1 MYNYTF
7 ISFVGNW
14 CLFFLFN
21 QVLKNDKMPQRICAL
36 CIDKINDFY
45 EFREM
50 CQATN
55 IQTRKLLNLPDIT
68 KIKAPKKV
76 TIKTDEDAV
85 ESILGIS
92 DTETKPKTEPMPKT
106 GKKSKKA
113 TTSTSSTA
121 TASNENRFRGM
132 TKREI
137 EITLELE
144 RIKKEEEDEM
154 IAKVAETTTTTG
166 RTKNGKKK
174 KSNAKATL
182 DTPLLAPKAPN
193 QRERKREMEQKRI
206 EK

>member
-1 MYNYTF
+1 
-7 ISFVGNW
+7 
-14 CLFFLFN
+14 
-21 QVLKNDKMPQRICAL
+21 MPQRICAL
-36 CIDKINDFY
+36 CVDKINDFH

-76 TIKTDEDAV
+76 TIKSDDEDVV
-85 ESILGIS
+85 ESIFGIS
-92 DTETKPKTEPMPKT
+92 GTDTKSKAEPTPKT
-106 GKKSKKA
+106 GKKTKKPTA
-113 TTSTSSTA
+113 STSSAAAAA
-121 TASNENRFRGM
+121 TTSNENRFRGM

-144 RIKKEEEDEM
+144 RIKKEEEDEKLA
-154 IAKVAETTTTTG
+154 IVAETATAATG

-174 KSNAKATL
+174 KSQAKATL

>member
-1 MYNYTF
+1 M
-7 ISFVGNW
+7 
-14 CLFFLFN
+14 
-21 QVLKNDKMPQRICAL
+21 KNDKMPQRICAL

-55 IQTRKLLNLPDIT
+55 IQTRKLLNLPDI
-68 KIKAPKKV
+68 KPKKV
-76 TIKTDEDAV
+76 TIKMEDDAV

-92 DTETKPKTEPMPKT
+92 GTETIPKSIEPATKS

-113 TTSTSSTA
+113 AAAAAAAASAVATATTSSA
-121 TASNENRFRGM
+121 NDNRFRKM

-137 EITLELE
+137 EVALEME
-144 RIKKEEEDEM
+144 RIKKEDEEEKDKEKKKKDFD
-154 IAKVAETTTTTG
+154 ATAN

-174 KSNAKATL
+174 KEKSTKKVL
-182 DTPLLAPKAPN
+182 DTPLLAPKEPN
-193 QRERKREMEQKRI
+193 QRERKRDMEQKRI

>member
-1 MYNYTF
+1 MHTNHYF
-7 ISFVGNW
+7 M
-14 CLFFLFN
+14 FLGV
-21 QVLKNDKMPQRICAL
+21 QVMKNDRMPQRICAL

-55 IQTRKLLNLPDIT
+55 VQTRKLLNLPDIT
-68 KIKAPKKV
+68 KVKASKKV
-76 TIKTDEDAV
+76 TIKTEDDSV

-92 DTETKPKTEPMPKT
+92 GTEVILADEKVQKG
-106 GKKSKKA
+106 GKKTKKTVA
-113 TTSTSSTA
+113 ATSTAPNT
-121 TASNENRFRGM
+121 SNDNRFRGM

-144 RIKKEEEDEM
+144 RIKKEEENEVQ
-154 IAKVAETTTTTG
+154 KTKQTETSTS
-166 RTKNGKKK
+166 RTNNGKKRK
-174 KSNAKATL
+174 RKGNEKSSVE
-182 DTPLLAPKAPN
+182 TPLLAPKEPN

>member
-1 MYNYTF
+1 
-7 ISFVGNW
+7 
-14 CLFFLFN
+14 
-21 QVLKNDKMPQRICAL
+21 MPQRMCAL
-36 CIDKINDFY
+36 CVDKINDFY

-55 IQTRKLLNLPDIT
+55 IQTRKLLNIPDPA

-76 TIKTDEDAV
+76 TVKAEEDVV

-92 DTETKPKTEPMPKT
+92 GTETKPKAEPVTKS

-113 TTSTSSTA
+113 TASTSSAA
-121 TASNENRFRGM
+121 TTSNENRFRGM

-154 IAKVAETTTTTG
+154 TAKVAQTAAPAG
-166 RTKNGKKK
+166 RTKNGRKKK
-174 KSNAKATL
+174 ANAKTTVMDA
-182 DTPLLAPKAPN
+182 PLLAPKAPN

>member
-1 MYNYTF
+1 MCGKW
-7 ISFVGNW
+7 SS
-14 CLFFLFN
+14 LFFE
-21 QVLKNDKMPQRICAL
+21 QVLKNDKMPQQICAL

-55 IQTRKLLNLPDIT
+55 VQTRKLLNLPDIT
-68 KIKAPKKV
+68 KIKPPKKV
-76 TIKTDEDAV
+76 TIKTDEENTV
-85 ESILGIS
+85 ECILGIS
-92 DTETKPKTEPMPKT
+92 DTDTKTKIEPVSKA

-113 TTSTSSTA
+113 IASTSSTA
-121 TASNENRFRGM
+121 TTSNENRFRGM

-154 IAKVAETTTTTG
+154 VAKVAEIITPNTTTAG

-174 KSNAKATL
+174 KSNAKTAL

>member
-1 MYNYTF
+1 MKT
-7 ISFVGNW
+7 
-14 CLFFLFN
+14 
-21 QVLKNDKMPQRICAL
+21 DKMPQQICPM

-55 IQTRKLLNLPDIT
+55 VQTRKLLNLPDTT

-92 DTETKPKTEPMPKT
+92 GTDTKAKVEPASKAS
-106 GKKSKKA
+106 KKSKKA
-113 TTSTSSTA
+113 TASTSTT
-121 TASNENRFRGM
+121 TKTNENRFRGM

-144 RIKKEEEDEM
+144 RIKKEEEDEKM
-154 IAKVAETTTTTG
+154 AIIPEIAAPPPAAATG
-166 RTKNGKKK
+166 RMNNGKKK
-174 KSNAKATL
+174 KGNAKTAL

>member
-1 MYNYTF
+1 M
-7 ISFVGNW
+7 
-14 CLFFLFN
+14 
-21 QVLKNDKMPQRICAL
+21 CAL
-36 CIDKINDFY
+36 CVDKINDFY

-55 IQTRKLLNLPDIT
+55 IQTRKLLNLPDPT

-76 TIKTDEDAV
+76 TIKADEDVV

-92 DTETKPKTEPMPKT
+92 GTETKPKTEPGTKT

-113 TTSTSSTA
+113 TASTSSAAA
-121 TASNENRFRGM
+121 TSNENRFRGM

-154 IAKVAETTTTTG
+154 SAKVVETVATTG

-174 KSNAKATL
+174 KSNAKTAVM
-182 DTPLLAPKAPN
+182 DAPLLAPKAPN

>member
-1 MYNYTF
+1 MHF
-7 ISFVGNW
+7 PFP
-14 CLFFLFN
+14 
-21 QVLKNDKMPQRICAL
+21 QVLKNDKMPQRMCAL

-55 IQTRKLLNLPDIT
+55 IQTRKLLNLPDPS

-92 DTETKPKTEPMPKT
+92 GTETKPKTEPVVPTKA
-106 GKKSKKA
+106 GKRSKKA
-113 TTSTSSTA
+113 TASTSSAATA
-121 TASNENRFRGM
+121 TTSNENRFRGM

-154 IAKVAETTTTTG
+154 TAKVAETAAPAG
-166 RTKNGKKK
+166 RTKNGGKKK
-174 KSNAKATL
+174 AKANAKTTVMDA
-182 DTPLLAPKAPN
+182 PLLAPKAPN

>member
-1 MYNYTF
+1 MCT
-7 ISFVGNW
+7 
-14 CLFFLFN
+14 L
-21 QVLKNDKMPQRICAL
+21 CA
-36 CIDKINDFY
+36 DKISDFY

-55 IQTRKLLNLPDIT
+55 IQTRKLLNLPDPT
-68 KIKAPKKV
+68 KIKAPKKI
-76 TIKTDEDAV
+76 TIKTDDDVV

-92 DTETKPKTEPMPKT
+92 GTETKSKTEPVSKT

-113 TTSTSSTA
+113 TASTSSAA
-121 TASNENRFRGM
+121 TTSNENRFRGM

-144 RIKKEEEDEM
+144 RIKKEDEDEK
-154 IAKVAETTTTTG
+154 IAKVAETAATTTG

-174 KSNAKATL
+174 KSNAKATSV